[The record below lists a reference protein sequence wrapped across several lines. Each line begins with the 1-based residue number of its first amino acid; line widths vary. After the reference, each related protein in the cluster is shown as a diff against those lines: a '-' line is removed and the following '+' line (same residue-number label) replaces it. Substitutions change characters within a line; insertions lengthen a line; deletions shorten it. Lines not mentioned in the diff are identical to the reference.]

1 MYAQMA
7 QLPLI
12 MVGRAK
18 IFRKYP
24 ALGNVRSLP
33 PLFPHAPD

>member
-1 MYAQMA
+1 MA

-18 IFRKYP
+18 IFREHP
-24 ALGNVRSLP
+24 ALGNVSLF
-33 PLFPHAPD
+33 LRFHDGTCR